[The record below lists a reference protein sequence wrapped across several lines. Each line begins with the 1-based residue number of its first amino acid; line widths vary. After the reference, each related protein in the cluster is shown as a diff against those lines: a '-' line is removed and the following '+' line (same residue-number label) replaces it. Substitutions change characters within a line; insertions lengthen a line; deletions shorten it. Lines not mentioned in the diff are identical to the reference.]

1 MVLGYI
7 NNDVLLYGV
16 DFSSLL
22 ICKSDTTVMWTPKTA
37 EILLSFPYT
46 AVNKVMPAV
55 LYFI

>member
-22 ICKSDTTVMWTPKTA
+22 ICKSDTTVM
-37 EILLSFPYT
+37 
-46 AVNKVMPAV
+46 
-55 LYFI
+55 